1 MVAEKSVESSVLLAS
16 DGGVSASGQWLR
28 RAVSCLLFLF
38 IGQIEKERC
47 TGERHTLESSAK
59 QPRLTHQWIKKC
71 QYLGLVLPGSMQSW
85 VQAPSFSLLGT

>member
-47 TGERHTLESSAK
+47 TGERHF
-59 QPRLTHQWIKKC
+59 RIKR
-71 QYLGLVLPGSMQSW
+71 
-85 VQAPSFSLLGT
+85 QAAQTDPPVD